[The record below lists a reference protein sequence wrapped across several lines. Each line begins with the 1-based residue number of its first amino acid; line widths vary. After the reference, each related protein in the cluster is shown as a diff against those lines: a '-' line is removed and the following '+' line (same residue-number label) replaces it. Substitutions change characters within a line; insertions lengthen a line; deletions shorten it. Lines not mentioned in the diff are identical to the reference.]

1 MCRGWVAFGGLFC
14 GHRLIFLR
22 MPVSVH
28 GFPWMGFIWAPE
40 MIHCVAP
47 ICVVQKVKKMKHV
60 PWNVAGP
67 RPDAAG
73 SVRLWAHV
81 AGRGRRAPGLRFA
94 SPHLGSRRRARAP
107 GIASGPASSAD
118 LHVL

>member
-28 GFPWMGFIWAPE
+28 GFPWMGFIWARE

-60 PWNVAGP
+60 PRNVAGHAQMP
-67 RPDAAG
+67 WGASASGLTWRGGGGARPG
-73 SVRLWAHV
+73 W
-81 AGRGRRAPGLRFA
+81 
-94 SPHLGSRRRARAP
+94 GSRLRT
-107 GIASGPASSAD
+107 
-118 LHVL
+118 